1 MLIDLLMPMMDG
13 WTLIERLRDEKLA
26 PGVPVV
32 VFSADRELRGGNRK
46 PEVDAALNKPFDL
59 EQLQDVV
66 ERLVR
71 PRPAA

>member
-1 MLIDLLMPMMDG
+1 MDG
-13 WTLIERLRDEKLA
+13 WTLIERLRTEKVA

-32 VFSADRELRGGNRK
+32 VFSADRTLRSAGER
-46 PEVDAALNKPFDL
+46 PHVDGTLSKPFDL
-59 EQLQDVV
+59 EELQDVV

>member
-1 MLIDLLMPMMDG
+1 MPRAMKFTSPKRSSH
-13 WTLIERLRDEKLA
+13 WREKLA